1 MSGATCSRIVDVAV
15 HLPSEGLSTSA
26 VEERIAAANPGLE
39 IPRGAIQEISGVAY
53 RHIAPEG
60 WMPSDLAVV
69 AARKLLAAV
78 GYGAHQLDLIIFAAV
93 GGDMLEPATAHIVAD
108 KLEAKCP
115 VFDLKNACN
124 AVMNAIEVA
133 DALIRAGTYRRVL
146 IAYGEMPSRV
156 LRWRFRDT
164 EEFLEHGAVFV
175 ASDAG
180 AALLLERSPEP
191 GVLRHWFSAKSDAWP
206 LMTIPYVELD
216 DGRQMLG
223 IPQVEP
229 LKLLAALDAID
240 TGPLF
245 PIDLT
250 GSNPACGRWDE
261 VAVVCV
267 QQATLQSFEMFCS
280 RLGIPAEKLV
290 PTIVDHGNLQAATLP
305 VQLAQAVETGRVQR
319 GGIVVL
325 VGVASGLSYGF
336 VVLKW

>member
-1 MSGATCSRIVDVAV
+1 MSGATYSRIVDVAV
-15 HLPSEGLSTSA
+15 HLPNEGLSTSA
-26 VEERIAAANPGLE
+26 VEERIAAANPEFEVL
-39 IPRGAIQEISGVAY
+39 RGVIQKVSGVAY

-93 GGDMLEPATAHIVAD
+93 GGDTLEPATAHIVAD
-108 KLEAKCP
+108 KLDAKCP
-115 VFDLKNACN
+115 VFDLKNGCN

-133 DALIRAGTYRRVL
+133 DALIRAGTYQRVL
-146 IAYGEMPSRV
+146 IAYGEMPSRA

-164 EEFLEHGAVFV
+164 REFLEHSVVFV

-180 AALLLERSPEP
+180 AALLLEASPEP

-206 LMTIPYVELD
+206 LMTIPYVRLD
-216 DGRQMLG
+216 DGRQALG
-223 IPQVEP
+223 VPQVKPFEI
-229 LKLLAALDAID
+229 LTALNAID

-245 PIDLT
+245 PTAPI
-250 GSNPACGRWDE
+250 GSKPECGHWDE
-261 VAVVCV
+261 VVVVCV
-267 QQATLQSFEMFCS
+267 HQATLQDFDILCS

-290 PTIVDHGNLQAATLP
+290 PTIADHGNLQAATLP

-319 GGIVVL
+319 GDTVVL
-325 VGVASGLSYGF
+325 MGVAAGLSYGF